1 MLQMLRLA
9 LGMSFSAPQDRGITH
24 LVVAPQGIC
33 ERFVQRHLGRCS
45 CKACCRGLLLR
56 SSMLGELMQVI
67 IRCPGQRSVCGMR
80 RGMGPPQLR
89 NVLQM
94 LCLATRSSFDV
105 IEDWVEATLLLPD
118 LRLSQ
123 AVSML
128 PPPPPPPPTT
138 GR

>member
-1 MLQMLRLA
+1 MRHRTGGSLIWWQLRKASVRGLC
-9 LGMSFSAPQDRGITH
+9 RGIWEGAAAKH
-24 LVVAPQGIC
+24 AA
-33 ERFVQRHLGRCS
+33 GR
-45 CKACCRGLLLR
+45 LLLR

-67 IRCPGQRSVCGMR
+67 LRCPGQRSVCGMR

-128 PPPPPPPPTT
+128 PPPPPPTT